1 MSVFNNSEVQ
11 ECARWFSVAQKPDD
25 VLAAWCKL
33 KTKHPELSGIVH
45 LDNYDRSTMPS
56 SIKKYTQ
63 YPNDYLV
70 SYYVS
75 DSLYFV
81 DDAMIREILDNN
93 EKRFA
98 VDYSI
103 MFDTNMASYINR
115 LVQGKAIGDNRGE
128 LQGKVLKVIDDLLR
142 DNLNFDFIFYML
154 ENIKNVANKADFDTN
169 SKLKFWMSLNK
180 DLREN
185 ITSLH
190 LFSSIDNKLY
200 KKTLNPKPMLSHRQS
215 VRKAVDASF
224 DFYRGEIGSE
234 QAEQWV
240 LFQRMMLLCLIGMIR
255 IQLASNRSAKNK
267 MSDFFNFMHEV
278 TGAYMDREAQFA
290 LNYFLSPSSTSILNK
305 IHKRCKTKGL
315 LKRLDNI
322 AWDMLAPRYMEKL
335 LTHSATNNCEYFVPY
350 FLSFDKGLREM
361 LNQYKIKGAIYHRET
376 GDVISFPGID
386 SGNLYEKNGLKT
398 VIERFFSSE
407 LKSERESR
415 IKLNRVSVHKAII
428 EEYDKLKQVIS

>member
-1 MSVFNNSEVQ
+1 MNVFNNSEVQ
-11 ECARWFSVAQKPDD
+11 ECARWFSVAQKVDD
-25 VLAAWCKL
+25 VLVAWSKL
-33 KTKHPELSGIVH
+33 KARHPKLSGIVH
-45 LDNYDRSTMPS
+45 LDNYEHSTMPA

-63 YPNDYLV
+63 APNDYLV
-70 SYYVS
+70 SYYIS
-75 DSLYFV
+75 DSLYFI
-81 DDAMIREILDNN
+81 DDVMIREILDNN
-93 EKRFA
+93 EKKFA

-128 LQGKVLKVIDDLLR
+128 LQGKVLRVIDDLLR

-154 ENIKNVANKADFDTN
+154 ENIKNVATKGDFYTS

-215 VRKAVDASF
+215 VRKAIDASF
-224 DFYRGEIGSE
+224 DFYRGKVGRE
-234 QAEQWV
+234 QAEQWI
-240 LFQRMMLLCLIGMIR
+240 LFQRMMLLCLIGMIQ

-267 MSDFFNFMHEV
+267 MSEFFNFMHEV

-290 LNYFLSPSSTSILNK
+290 LNYFLSPSSASILNK
-305 IHKRCKTKGL
+305 VHKGCNTKRL

-335 LTHSATNNCEYFVPY
+335 LTHSATGSCEYFVPY
-350 FLSFDKGLREM
+350 FLSFDNGLREM
-361 LNQYKIKGAIYHRET
+361 LNQHKIKGAIYHRET
-376 GDVISFPGID
+376 GDVISFPGND
-386 SGNLYEKNGLKT
+386 SGGLYEKNGLKN

-415 IKLNRVSVHKAII
+415 VKLNRVSVHKAII
-428 EEYDKLKQVIS
+428 EEYDKLKQVIN